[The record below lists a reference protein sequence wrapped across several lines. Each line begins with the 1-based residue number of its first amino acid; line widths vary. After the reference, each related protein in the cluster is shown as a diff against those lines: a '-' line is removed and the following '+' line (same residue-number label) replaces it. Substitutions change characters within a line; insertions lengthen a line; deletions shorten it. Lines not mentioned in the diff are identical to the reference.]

1 MKSRHR
7 ARNGGSIWGRS
18 WLVALGLTMLASV
31 NGRVI
36 AQPAGG
42 SETVVTGT
50 NESDGTYPTAA
61 TAAAISDWLRKTT
74 NIAPASAI
82 AVGSDMVVTVAR
94 FGSLDPRSN
103 IVKDVRLR
111 GETIS
116 PRFSDLIQGR
126 STLVSLDVDCTKS
139 MILIHQTDVYPASN
153 LVGAPRILPG
163 SAQWIKPIGTAY
175 LSETINTVCQQRAV
189 PPPLEMAKASA
200 APAPTPYQKPAAPTP
215 VAPTYVPPSPVVPP
229 RPSPPAYVP
238 PTGIEVQVVAA
249 STSEGA
255 STALALVR
263 SQMAAQTA
271 PYEDKIQPIDAN
283 GRTVYRALF
292 VGFPNRSAAML
303 LCSQIKSRGG
313 ACLVR

>member
-7 ARNGGSIWGRS
+7 AQNGESIVG
-18 WLVALGLTMLASV
+18 LFNPLGLGLVLFTSFTAP
-31 NGRVI
+31 VI
-36 AQPAGG
+36 AQPASG
-42 SETVVTGT
+42 SETVVTGS
-50 NESDGTYPTAA
+50 NESDGTYPAA
-61 TAAAISDWLRKTT
+61 STAAAISEWLRKTT

-82 AVGSDMVVTVAR
+82 AVGSDMVVSVAR
-94 FGSLDPRSN
+94 LGSLDPKTN
-103 IVKDVRLR
+103 LVKDVRLR

-116 PRFSDLIQGR
+116 PKFSDLIQGR
-126 STLVSLDVDCTKS
+126 STLVSMDVDCAKS

-175 LSETINTVCQQRAV
+175 LAETITTVCQQRAA
-189 PPPLEMAKASA
+189 PPPIEMAR
-200 APAPTPYQKPAAPTP
+200 APSAPTPVPYQKPLAPAYVSPPAA
-215 VAPTYVPPSPVVPP
+215 VPS
-229 RPSPPAYVP
+229 RPSPPAFAP

-263 SQMAAQTA
+263 SQLYAQTA
-271 PYEDKIQPIDAN
+271 AFEDKIQPIDAN

-303 LCSQIKSRGG
+303 LCNQIKARGG